1 LRCGLLVL
9 AGCGGSSGSS
19 KAHYIANAD
28 AIRTT
33 AQRIPQR

>member
-9 AGCGGSSGSS
+9 AGCGSGGSS
-19 KAHYIANAD
+19 KALYIANAD